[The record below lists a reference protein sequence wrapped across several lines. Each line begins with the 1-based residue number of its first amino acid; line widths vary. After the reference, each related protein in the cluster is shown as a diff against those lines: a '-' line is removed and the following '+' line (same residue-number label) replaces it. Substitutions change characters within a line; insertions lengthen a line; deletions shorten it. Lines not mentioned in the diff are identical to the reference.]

1 MLKEIAIILGAI
13 GCIFLIIP
21 MNLQFYSSG
30 PWILSMPLVLL
41 GFVLVYAYFDVI
53 KLFDN
58 NEGNL
63 AKYFLLFIIAA
74 IIVSSII
81 IIEILSYFHPNFAA

>member
-1 MLKEIAIILGAI
+1 MLKEIALILGAI

-21 MNLQFYSSG
+21 MNLKFYSSG

-53 KLFDN
+53 KLFDSN
-58 NEGNL
+58 KSNL
-63 AKYFLLFIIAA
+63 AKYFMFFLIAA
-74 IIVSSII
+74 ILVSSVILV
-81 IIEILSYFHPNFAA
+81 EIFPYFHPNFVA